1 MITKS
6 EYLNDKHIFNNS
18 RFFGFDRYIHYK
30 RGCKP
35 DINAPY
41 LLIRILIKSRYK

>member
-6 EYLNDKHIFNNS
+6 KYVNDKHIANHS
-18 RFFGFDRYIHYK
+18 RFFGFDRNIHYK

-35 DINAPY
+35 DINAPLY
-41 LLIRILIKSRYK
+41 IDKNTNKN